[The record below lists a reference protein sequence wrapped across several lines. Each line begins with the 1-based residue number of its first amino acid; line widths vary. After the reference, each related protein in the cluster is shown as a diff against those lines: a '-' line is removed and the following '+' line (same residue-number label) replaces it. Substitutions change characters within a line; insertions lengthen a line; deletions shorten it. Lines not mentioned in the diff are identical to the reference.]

1 MGPGRDF
8 DSQTYPARV
17 VADVGVQLF
26 PLRKY
31 RLVIS
36 SVRMARTSREK
47 SKLVHRCF
55 APGGVGGFGSI
66 GWPPGWSHK
75 GPLRKSWYPKEAHRL
90 FSPCRAVPGAVVPR
104 RGAGVWMAFQPLPP
118 GHLYRWD
125 NAIVTGTAYWRS
137 GGRTMKAPFRDVIRD
152 HWGFCYGPGKYCD
165 KARTDKWIHEPANK
179 T

>member
-1 MGPGRDF
+1 MGPGRDS

-17 VADVGVQLF
+17 VADVVVQLF

-47 SKLVHRCF
+47 SKLVHRCIVF
-55 APGGVGGFGSI
+55 DGFSSSGSV
-66 GWPPGWSHK
+66 GWPPGNAHK
-75 GPLRKSWYPKEAHRL
+75 GVLRKYWDPHPGHREFPACRRPIRGVAIPK
-90 FSPCRAVPGAVVPR
+90 

-125 NAIVTGTAYWRS
+125 NAIVTGRAYWHS
-137 GGRTMKAPFRDVIRD
+137 HGREIEAPFRDVIRN
-152 HWGFCYGPGKYCD
+152 HWGFCYGAKCR
-165 KARTDKWIHEPANK
+165 KAQTDKWLREPANK